1 MSRRQLLAAIAG
13 LALACGGSDEAFR
26 VVGTLER
33 DRIELVAEEREPV
46 VERAV
51 REGDRVEVGQL
62 LIRLDG
68 TRLDTHVARARSAR
82 DRAAARLAELE
93 RGPRVQEIAEARAQ
107 LAATQSALATAR
119 LDLERVERL
128 VTQNVESADR
138 RDQLRG
144 RYDEMRA
151 RRDAARAI
159 LEQLLEGST
168 IEQLAQA
175 EASLAEAEALLT
187 DVEVRAARLKVRAP
201 IAGHIDALPYELGE
215 RPPPGG
221 VVAVLL
227 AEGAPYA
234 RVYVPE
240 SIRVR
245 VGPGTAARIHVDGVN
260 ESYAGRV
267 RTVAHDAAF
276 TPYYALTERDR
287 SRLSFVAKVD
297 LTDPAARDLPTG
309 IPVEVVFDP
318 GADVAASNDA
328 ADDG

>member
-1 MSRRQLLAAIAG
+1 MIGRRLLAAVG
-13 LALACGGSDEAFR
+13 LALACGGGDPGFR

-51 REGDRVEVGQL
+51 REGDRVEAGQL
-62 LIRLDG
+62 VVRLDG
-68 TRLDTHVARARSAR
+68 TRLAAQVARARSAR

-93 RGPRVQEIAEARAQ
+93 RGPRAQEIAEARAG
-107 LAATQSALATAR
+107 LAAAESALATAR
-119 LDLERVERL
+119 LEYQRVERL
-128 VTQNVESADR
+128 VAQNVESEDR

-144 RYDEMRA
+144 RYDEARA
-151 RRDAARAI
+151 RRDAARAV
-159 LEQLLEGST
+159 LEQLLEGTT
-168 IEQLAQA
+168 IEQLDQA
-175 EASLAEAEALLT
+175 EASLAEAEAVLT
-187 DVEVRAARLKVRAP
+187 DARVRAERLEVRAP
-201 IAGHIDALPYELGE
+201 IGGRVEALPYELGE

-227 AEGAPYA
+227 ADGRPYA

-245 VGPGTAARIHVDGVN
+245 VGPGTPARVHVDGVA

-267 RTVAHDAAF
+267 RSVEHDAAF

-309 IPVEVVFDP
+309 VPVEVVLDA
-318 GADVAASNDA
+318 GAEVASSRGAVDE
-328 ADDG
+328 